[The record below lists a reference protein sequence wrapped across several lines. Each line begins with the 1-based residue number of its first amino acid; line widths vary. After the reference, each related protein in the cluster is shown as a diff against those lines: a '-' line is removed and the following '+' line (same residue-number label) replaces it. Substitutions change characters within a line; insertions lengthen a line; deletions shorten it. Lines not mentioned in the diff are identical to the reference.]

1 MKRRIENKGQGSGA
15 GRASILNSIGPCT
28 TEGGNGKGQDDG
40 IGKVTIKYFKVKS
53 WWFSVGIC
61 KYICIIISVRLW
73 NFKDGGS

>member
-40 IGKVTIKYFKVKS
+40 IGKVTIKYFMVKS

-61 KYICIIISVRLW
+61 KYKPGYKSHDLL
-73 NFKDGGS
+73 